1 MKVAIRWKGEELKY
15 IDTKDLVLY
24 DNYTL
29 NDYIKSVDNELETL
43 QQQNKEQQEQ
53 ITQITNDLKKVKLD
67 NIEIVKGLISR

>member
-15 IDTKDLVLY
+15 VDTKDLVLY

-29 NDYIKSVDNELETL
+29 NDYIKSVDNELEVL

-53 ITQITNDLKKVKLD
+53 ITQITNDLKKVKLG
-67 NIEIVKGLISR
+67 NIEIVKGLITR